1 MFSSF
6 MIAADKSGSGKT
18 TLTTGIIRYLTRT
31 GRTVAPF
38 KCGPDYIDTLHLERA
53 SGRKA
58 YNLDSV
64 MLSRSTV
71 ADVFTKGC
79 AGADAAVI
87 EGVMGI
93 LDGVSHTDFAGSS
106 ADVASIIDVPCVL
119 VLDCSGSSYT
129 AAAMARGISEL
140 AKVRIA
146 GVVLNNIASDRHA
159 FLVRS
164 AVETHTDCKVLGTLP
179 KNSEKLL
186 GSRHLGIKTAM
197 EVDGEYLDACADFA
211 SANVNIEDLL
221 KLCRMAEAAAYPA
234 ALSEKRDKTA
244 YVAYDKAFQFYYNS
258 NIDFLRSAGFD
269 VRFFSPLAGEG
280 IDGADF
286 VYIGGGYPELY
297 AKQLSESPTAKII
310 KDYAESGGKL
320 YAECGGLMFLSGG
333 IHTSDGFFPMAGVFD
348 CVTRMCDRRQ
358 ALGYV
363 RAELLKD
370 CILGR
375 AGESNIGHEFHYS
388 AMESYSGE
396 YAYRLTRV
404 TDGKTS
410 LDGLIYKNTA
420 AAYTHLHFLCD
431 NPLIKN
437 LII

>member
-6 MIAADKSGSGKT
+6 IIAADKSGSGKT

-64 MLSRSTV
+64 MLSRETV
-71 ADVFTKGC
+71 RNVYAHGC
-79 AGADAAVI
+79 KGADAAVI
-87 EGVMGI
+87 EGVMGV
-93 LDGVSHTDFAGSS
+93 LDGISHTDFKGSS
-106 ADVASIIDVPCVL
+106 ADIAAITDVPCIL
-119 VLDCSGSSYT
+119 VVDCSGSSYT
-129 AAAMARGISEL
+129 AAAVVRGITEL
-140 AKVRIA
+140 GKMRIA

-159 FLVRS
+159 LLVRS

-179 KNSEKLL
+179 RNSENLL

-197 EVDGEYLDACADFA
+197 EIDDSYLDMCADFA
-211 SANVNIEDLL
+211 SANVDVDGLL
-221 KLCRMAEAAAYPA
+221 SLCSAERPA
-234 ALSEKRDKTA
+234 CVQEPAVKPDRVA

-258 NIDFLRSAGFD
+258 NMEFLTSQGFD
-269 VRFFSPLAGEG
+269 VKFFSPLAGDG

-297 AKQLSESPTAKII
+297 AKELSESRTAKII
-310 KDYAESGGKL
+310 KDYAENGGKL
-320 YAECGGLMFLSGG
+320 YAECGGLMYLSRG
-333 IHTSDGFFPMAGVFD
+333 IHTDGGFFPMAGIFD
-348 CVTRMCDRRQ
+348 CETRMCARRQ

-363 RAELLKD
+363 RAELVKD
-370 CILGR
+370 CIMG
-375 AGESNIGHEFHYS
+375 AGGQSNVGHEFHYS
-388 AMESYSGE
+388 AMEGYSGE
-396 YAYRLTRV
+396 YAYKLTRI
-404 TDGKTS
+404 TDGKIS
-410 LDGLIYKNTA
+410 RDGLIYKNTF

-437 LII
+437 II

>member
-1 MFSSF
+1 

-18 TLTTGIIRYLTRT
+18 TLTTGIIKYLTRN
-31 GRTVAPF
+31 GRIVAPF
-38 KCGPDYIDTLHLERA
+38 KCGPDYIDTRHLERA

-64 MLSRSTV
+64 MLSREIV
-71 ADVFTKGC
+71 QNVYARGC
-79 AGADAAVI
+79 AGADCAVI
-87 EGVMGI
+87 EGVMGV

-106 ADVASIIDVPCVL
+106 ADIAAIADLPCVL

-129 AAAMARGISEL
+129 AAATIRGIAEL
-140 AKVRIA
+140 GRMRIA

-179 KNSEKLL
+179 KNSENLL

-197 EVDGEYLDACADFA
+197 EVEESYLEACADFA
-211 SANVNIEDLL
+211 SANVNVDELL
-221 KLCRMAEAAAYPA
+221 TLCRT
-234 ALSEKRDKTA
+234 EKPVYAPQTAVKTDKTA

-258 NIDFLRSAGFD
+258 NIEFLASAGYE
-269 VRFFSPLAGEG
+269 VKFFSPLAGES

-297 AKQLSESPTAKII
+297 AEELSQSPTAKII
-310 KDYAESGGKL
+310 KDYAEAGGKL
-320 YAECGGLMFLSGG
+320 YAECGGLMFLSRG
-333 IHTSDGFFPMAGVFD
+333 IHTDGGFFPMAGVFG
-348 CVTRMCDRRQ
+348 CETRMCSRRQ

-363 RAELLKD
+363 RAELVKD
-370 CILGR
+370 CIMGNSGR
-375 AGESNIGHEFHYS
+375 ANVGHEFHYS
-388 AMESYSGE
+388 AMEGYSGE
-396 YAYRLTRV
+396 YAYKLTRI

-410 LDGLIYKNTA
+410 GDGLIYKNTF

-431 NPLIKN
+431 NPLINN
-437 LII
+437 LLRS

>member
-6 MIAADKSGSGKT
+6 MVAADKSGSGKT

-38 KCGPDYIDTLHLERA
+38 KCGPDYIDTLHLEKA

-64 MLSRSTV
+64 MLTPETVRSV
-71 ADVFTKGC
+71 YADGC
-79 AGADAAVI
+79 MDADAAVI
-87 EGVMGI
+87 EGVMGV
-93 LDGVSHTDFAGSS
+93 LDGVSHRDFRGSS
-106 ADVASIIDVPCVL
+106 ADVAAIADVPCVL
-119 VLDCSGSSYT
+119 VVDCSGSSYT
-129 AAAMARGISEL
+129 AAAVIRGIAEL
-140 AKVRIA
+140 GKMRIA
-146 GVVLNNIASDRHA
+146 GVVLNNIASERHA

-179 KNSEKLL
+179 KNSENLL

-197 EVDGEYLDACADFA
+197 EIDESYLDACADFA
-211 SANVNIEDLL
+211 SSNVNIDELMT
-221 KLCRMAEAAAYPA
+221 LCRAERPA
-234 ALSEKRDKTA
+234 AKSSVAATPSKVA

-258 NIDFLRSAGFD
+258 NIEFLASAGYD
-269 VRFFSPLAGEG
+269 VRYFSPLSGEG

-297 AKQLSESPTAKII
+297 AETLAKSPTAKVL

-320 YAECGGLMFLSGG
+320 YAECGGLMFLSRG
-333 IHTSDGFFPMAGVFD
+333 IHTDSGFFPMAGVFD
-348 CVTRMCDRRQ
+348 CETRMCARRQ

-363 RAELLKD
+363 RAELVRD
-370 CILGR
+370 CIMGT
-375 AGESNIGHEFHYS
+375 AGQANTGHEFHYS
-388 AMESYSGE
+388 AMEGWKGDF
-396 YAYRLTRV
+396 AYRLTRV

-410 LDGLIYKNTA
+410 GDGLVYKNTF
-420 AAYTHLHFLCD
+420 AAYTHLHFLCE

-437 LII
+437 MIL

>member
-1 MFSSF
+1 

-64 MLSRSTV
+64 MLSRGTV
-71 ADVFTKGC
+71 CNVYAHGC
-79 AGADAAVI
+79 DGADAAVI
-87 EGVMGI
+87 EGVMGV
-93 LDGVSHTDFAGSS
+93 LDGVSHKDFKGSS
-106 ADVASIIDVPCVL
+106 ADIAAVTNVPCVL
-119 VLDCSGSSYT
+119 VVDCSGSSYT
-129 AAAMARGISEL
+129 AAAVVRGITEL
-140 AKVRIA
+140 GRMRIA
-146 GVVLNNIASDRHA
+146 GVVLNNIASERHA
-159 FLVRS
+159 LLVRS

-179 KNSEKLL
+179 KNSENLL

-197 EVDGEYLDACADFA
+197 EIDESYLDACADFA
-211 SANVNIEDLL
+211 SENVNVDELL
-221 KLCRMAEAAAYPA
+221 AMCRAERPA
-234 ALSEKRDKTA
+234 FMRESAVKTDRVA

-258 NIDFLRSAGFD
+258 NIEFLASQGFD
-269 VRFFSPLAGEG
+269 VKFFSPLAGDG
-280 IDGADF
+280 IGGADL

-297 AKQLSESPTAKII
+297 AKELSESRTAKII

-320 YAECGGLMFLSGG
+320 YAECGGLMFLSRG
-333 IHTSDGFFPMAGVFD
+333 IHTDGGFFPMAGVFD
-348 CVTRMCDRRQ
+348 CETRMCARRQ

-363 RAELLKD
+363 RAELVKD
-370 CILGR
+370 CIMGNR
-375 AGESNIGHEFHYS
+375 GQSNIGHEFHYS
-388 AMESYSGE
+388 AMEGYSGE
-396 YAYRLTRV
+396 YAYELTRI
-404 TDGKTS
+404 TDGKKS
-410 LDGLIYKNTA
+410 SDGLIYKNTF

-437 LII
+437 MIRS